1 MEKLAAEAPIADGEN
16 KLNAKQVPGI
26 DQEIELN
33 EPMAGR
39 EMCKVVMGENADANL
54 LSSRAIPD
62 GMSPKRS
69 LDNGRETF
77 EHFPKRV
84 SVSDSSP
91 TLRDRAWTT
100 GSRIIRPPNWLESL
114 MKANKGPEDVGR
126 KKRRPRTMSMLAPAK
141 NQPSVKNFLTPIRG
155 GLDDHKNVKCVG
167 GNEDRRIVKGGRRRK
182 GMLAPQAED
191 DC

>member
-1 MEKLAAEAPIADGEN
+1 MEALNLSSWEAEERDEDTIFSDETSNNQLDVEKLAAEAPIADGEN
-16 KLNAKQVPGI
+16 KLNTKQVPGI

-155 GLDDHKNVKCVG
+155 GLG
-167 GNEDRRIVKGGRRRK
+167 
-182 GMLAPQAED
+182 
-191 DC
+191 